1 MNLAKFEKI
10 SLSSETIGA
19 IFVVIFGAI
28 FILANLFSGFNIL
41 LFLLFSLVGFF
52 LAVLSPRSGI
62 FAMVFLTIVFE
73 RFFTLQSIFWGRN
86 EIKLYPID
94 VILLGVMVGVLFY
107 LFKNKKNLK
116 FNQIDLLMAIFLFA
130 VLLYFIASL
139 FNSEADP
146 SLAFSSF
153 KNYFFY
159 GLIYF
164 PISILFRRN
173 EDQNRLFR
181 SFLTG
186 SIFII
191 LFIFFGVFSGQG
203 LWVEYTPLS
212 TEGVRLLAFTHGFY
226 LSLAVIGMVLFLA
239 DRGKAQK
246 WQTFILAIWIF
257 GIVGSMMRH
266 LWLGIFLAV
275 IFAFVYAIKEKRP
288 LILKIMTKMFSIVF
302 VMFVLVAF
310 MATIAPTSSLHR
322 TFERSWEVVTVRVV
336 SLLDSSGDDSFSWRE
351 DTWQGALDV
360 YVEHPFLGVGLGKK
374 LAIDEGY
381 SRGFVEVRNIH
392 NSLLVLLTQTGL
404 VVFAI
409 FFSIVISVFKK
420 LFHTRGKWKS
430 DSLAVLIFFFLFVS
444 LFQPY
449 LETNLLAIF
458 FWMMLGLARVQDK
471 NICSAGQSYI

>member
-1 MNLAKFEKI
+1 MREKLEKLNI
-10 SLSSETIGA
+10 YPESM
-19 IFVVIFGAI
+19 GAI
-28 FILANLFSGFNIL
+28 FIIIIGAVFILANFLSGFNIL
-41 LFLLFSLVGFF
+41 FFFLFSLIG
-52 LAVLSPRSGI
+52 LIISIIYPRSGVL
-62 FAMVFLTIVFE
+62 AVVFLTVIFE

-159 GLIYF
+159 GFLYF
-164 PISILFRRN
+164 IVSILFKK
-173 EDQNRLFR
+173 EDDQAR
-181 SFLTG
+181 
-186 SIFII
+186 IFNFFFAGAIGI
-191 LFIFFGVFSGQG
+191 LFFIFYGILNGQG

-266 LWLGIFLAV
+266 LWLGIFMAA
-275 IFAFVYAIKEKRP
+275 IFAFIYATREKRP

-310 MATIAPTSSLHR
+310 IATIAPTSSLHR
-322 TFERSWEVVTVRVV
+322 TFERSWEVVTARVV

-420 LFHTRGKWKS
+420 LFHTRGNRKS